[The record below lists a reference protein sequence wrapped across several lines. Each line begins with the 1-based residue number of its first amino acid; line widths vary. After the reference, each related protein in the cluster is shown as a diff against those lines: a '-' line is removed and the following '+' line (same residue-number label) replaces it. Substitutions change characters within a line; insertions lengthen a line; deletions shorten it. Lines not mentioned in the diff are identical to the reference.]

1 MKPTGGAIT
10 AGGGY
15 VPYSELTMSRL
26 RDPALRSFLVSIR
39 STEIPAPRT
48 CDLGEFGWQVDRP
61 RYISVALQLRPL
73 TRTPGSAPLRPP
85 ASTRHHTIARSQ
97 RAARHR
103 TRHL

>member
-1 MKPTGGAIT
+1 MALGSWGSRCLSLADYVAGMKPTGGAIT

-48 CDLGEFGWQVDRP
+48 CDLGEFG
-61 RYISVALQLRPL
+61 
-73 TRTPGSAPLRPP
+73 
-85 ASTRHHTIARSQ
+85 
-97 RAARHR
+97 
-103 TRHL
+103 